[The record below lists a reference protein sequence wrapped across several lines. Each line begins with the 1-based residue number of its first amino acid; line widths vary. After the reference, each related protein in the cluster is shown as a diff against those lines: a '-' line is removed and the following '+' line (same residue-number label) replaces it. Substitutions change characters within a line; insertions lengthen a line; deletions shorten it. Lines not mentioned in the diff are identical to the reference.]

1 MLMVVA
7 PVFQEN
13 VTPGVALAVNTAGLF
28 IQESVRDDIAVIVG
42 VVATAMLV
50 VPVFT
55 PQLLVPVTVY
65 TVVDAGATVV
75 LAVVAPLLHT

>member
-1 MLMVVA
+1 MLIVLA

-13 VTPGVALAVNTAGLF
+13 VTPGVALAVNTAELLA
-28 IQESVRDDIAVIVG
+28 QVSVDEDIAAMVG